1 MTILLYLLPL
11 LLVQQPNRPEFGT
24 LSGQLRG
31 SDGRPAAGIRVF
43 VTPVEA
49 AIAPRGGRAVSV
61 RAPDPIGRSG
71 RGGGTAILS
80 SISQTDNQG
89 RYQLA
94 DVLPGRYYIAA
105 GSLASPTYY
114 PSGTALNQG
123 RIVNVVAG
131 ETITNLDITLAAS
144 APSNPPRDL
153 WGRLAFADGTEL
165 QV

>member
-24 LSGQLRG
+24 LSGQLRQ
-31 SDGRPAAGIRVF
+31 SDGRPASGIRVF

-49 AIAPRGGRAVSV
+49 AITARGAPAVPRPAPAPAGRT
-61 RAPDPIGRSG
+61 G

-94 DVLPGRYYIAA
+94 DVPPGRY
-105 GSLASPTYY
+105 
-114 PSGTALNQG
+114 
-123 RIVNVVAG
+123 
-131 ETITNLDITLAAS
+131 
-144 APSNPPRDL
+144 
-153 WGRLAFADGTEL
+153 
-165 QV
+165 